1 MSNKRMKQKLFY
13 EKQSK
18 ISSKGGDEPE

>member
-1 MSNKRMKQKLFY
+1 VDSSIVLAFFSD